1 MLRRAAVNRFEH
13 RMLIANVPAR
23 GHAHPSLQDRGEI
36 RCDIAEQVRCDRDI
50 VDLGRSNEPL
60 LERVDV
66 RVVLLDRR
74 VPRRDLI
81 VDLTEELASGGDVR
95 LVHARHPML
104 PIRWRALSLFRYFE
118 GESDHTLGPLPRDD
132 TAVYREFLHPAPIEE
147 AAGRRVQSL
156 RVLPNDDEIHL
167 PRLPHKLESV
177 VDLVPDVRVEF
188 GRSHVRV
195 QVQAET
201 QSEDHADSG
210 DVAGVGVV
218 FGLRFGLDLYA
229 NVRPTKLYPNVRH
242 KIHDGFKL
250 VWEPGKVDF
259 VIVRENTE
267 GLYTPTRGFLDR
279 GGVKELAVDSR
290 VITRKGA
297 ERVIRFAFELS
308 KQRNGAPSDQKR
320 RVTCVDKS
328 NVTAGCKL
336 FRQVYDEV
344 AARYPTIQKDYAYI
358 DAFQQWLI
366 RSPEVYDVAVTSNLF
381 GDIATDL
388 AAVLQGGMGIAAG
401 GNIGDQHAMFE
412 PIHGSAPKHAGKDEV
427 NPIAM
432 ILAVQMML
440 DWLGRK
446 KGDESMREAATAI
459 EQAVE
464 TTLKKGTVLTYDL
477 GGFAKCSEVGTAI
490 ASAVSRPRKK
500 S

>member
-1 MLRRAAVNRFEH
+1 MAFK
-13 RMLIANVPAR
+13 I
-23 GHAHPSLQDRGEI
+23 
-36 RCDIAEQVRCDRDI
+36 
-50 VDLGRSNEPL
+50 
-60 LERVDV
+60 
-66 RVVLLDRR
+66 VVLAGDGVGPEVVREGVKVLKAVGTVYGLSFDLVPFPCGGQHYLD
-74 VPRRDLI
+74 
-81 VDLTEELASGGDVR
+81 TGEEWPDGAFESCKAADAILLGAVG
-95 LVHARHPML
+95 L
-104 PIRWRALSLFRYFE
+104 P
-118 GESDHTLGPLPRDD
+118 
-132 TAVYREFLHPAPIEE
+132 E
-147 AAGRRVQSL
+147 A
-156 RVLPNDDEIHL
+156 VLPNGEI
-167 PRLPHKLESV
+167 
-177 VDLVPDVRVEF
+177 
-188 GRSHVRV
+188 
-195 QVQAET
+195 
-201 QSEDHADSG
+201 
-210 DVAGVGVV
+210 AGVSVV

-242 KIHDGFKL
+242 KIHDAFKQ

-358 DAFQQWLI
+358 DAFQQWLL
-366 RSPEVYDVAVTSNLF
+366 RSPEAYDVAVTTNVF

-388 AAVLQGGMGIAAG
+388 AAVLQGGLGMAAG
-401 GNIGDQHAMFE
+401 ANIGDDHAMFE

-432 ILAVQMML
+432 VLAVHLLL
-440 DWLGRK
+440 DWLGRRK
-446 KGDESMREAATAI
+446 RDKALRQAAAVV
-459 EQAVE
+459 ERAVE
-464 TTLKKGTVLTYDL
+464 TVLKTGKTLTYDL
-477 GGFAKCSEVGTAI
+477 GGTAKCSEVGTAI
-490 ASAVSRPRKK
+490 ATAVTKLAK
-500 S
+500 EA

>member
-1 MLRRAAVNRFEH
+1 MEGAFREGGRMPRRPPGSGDWAAERKALRRTSLSAHRSDGKGHRGKLEGVCMLTLNKVNMGEPVRS
-13 RMLIANVPAR
+13 RAR
-23 GHAHPSLQDRGEI
+23 PPNPYARRPPSGGSVAHKL
-36 RCDIAEQVRCDRDI
+36 
-50 VDLGRSNEPL
+50 
-60 LERVDV
+60 
-66 RVVLLDRR
+66 VLL
-74 VPRRDLI
+74 P
-81 VDLTEELASGGDVR
+81 GDGVGPEVMR
-95 LVHARHPML
+95 
-104 PIRWRALSLFRYFE
+104 E
-118 GESDHTLGPLPRDD
+118 GVQVLK
-132 TAVYREFLHPAPIEE
+132 AIE
-147 AAGRRVQSL
+147 AAFGLSFDLVPYPCGGQHYLDTGEEWPDGAFESCKAADAIL
-156 RVLPNDDEIHL
+156 LGAVGLPQAVLPNGEI
-167 PRLPHKLESV
+167 
-177 VDLVPDVRVEF
+177 
-188 GRSHVRV
+188 
-195 QVQAET
+195 
-201 QSEDHADSG
+201 
-210 DVAGVGVV
+210 AGIGVV

-250 VWEPGKVDF
+250 VWDPGKVDF

-297 ERVIRFAFELS
+297 ERVIRFAFEIS
-308 KQRNGAPSDQKR
+308 KQRKGAPADRKH

-366 RSPEVYDVAVTSNLF
+366 RSPEVYDVAVTSNVF

-388 AAVLQGGMGIAAG
+388 AAVLQGGMGMAAG
-401 GNIGDQHAMFE
+401 GNIGDEHAMFE

-427 NPIAM
+427 NPTAM

-440 DWLGRK
+440 DWLGRR
-446 KGDESMREAATAI
+446 KGEKALREAASAI

-464 TTLKKGTVLTYDL
+464 STLKKGTILTYDL
-477 GGFAKCSEVGTAI
+477 GGTAKCSEAGTVI
-490 ASAVSRPRKK
+490 ASAVARPRKK